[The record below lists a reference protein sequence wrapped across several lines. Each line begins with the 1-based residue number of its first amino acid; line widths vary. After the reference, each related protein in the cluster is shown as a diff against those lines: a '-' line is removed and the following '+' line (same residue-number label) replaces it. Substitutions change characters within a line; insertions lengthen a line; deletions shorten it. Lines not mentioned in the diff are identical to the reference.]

1 MARIRLAPELRREQL
16 LDLGAELFA
25 AEPYERVHIDR
36 VAEIAGVSRGLLY
49 HYFPTKGAF
58 FAALVE
64 RTVENLRA
72 ATAPDPALS
81 PLDQLRHGIDAYLAH
96 CRANSHAAHAVH
108 RSAASA
114 DPDVVAIIERDN
126 RVQEERILGAL
137 EHRRTPHPLLVI
149 AVRAWLLFLRTAW
162 LEWIDRP
169 EVPRDEIR
177 EVCVA
182 ALVGALGGLPKKA
195 QPALLDSLAEPGPI
209 RNETVRGSS
218 G

>member
-16 LDLGAELFA
+16 LDLGAEMFA
-25 AEPYERVHIDR
+25 AEPYERVHIER
-36 VAEIAGVSRGLLY
+36 VAEMAGVSRGLLY
-49 HYFPTKGAF
+49 HYFPTKAAF

-64 RTVENLRA
+64 RSVEHLRV

-81 PLDQLRHGIDAYLAH
+81 PLEQLRHGIDAYLDH
-96 CRANSHAAHAVH
+96 CRANSHAARAVH
-108 RSAASA
+108 RGAASA
-114 DPDVVAIIERDN
+114 DPGVVAIIERDH
-126 RVQEERILGAL
+126 RVQAERILGAL
-137 EHRRTPHPLLVI
+137 EPRRTPHPLLVV

-169 EVPRDEIR
+169 EVARDEIR

-182 ALVGALGGLPKKA
+182 ALVGALGALPKKA
-195 QPALLDSLAEPGPI
+195 QPALLGSIAESTPI
-209 RNETVRGSS
+209 RNETVRTSS

>member
-1 MARIRLAPELRREQL
+1 LAATIRKFSPSGREQL

-25 AEPYERVHIDR
+25 AEPYERVHIER

-96 CRANSHAAHAVH
+96 CRANSHAARAVH

-137 EHRRTPHPLLVI
+137 EQRRTPHPLLVI

-162 LEWIDRP
+162 LAVDRQA
-169 EVPRDEIR
+169 RS
-177 EVCVA
+177 A
-182 ALVGALGGLPKKA
+182 A
-195 QPALLDSLAEPGPI
+195 
-209 RNETVRGSS
+209 R
-218 G
+218 

>member
-1 MARIRLAPELRREQL
+1 VARTRLAPQLRREQL

-25 AEPYERVHIDR
+25 TEPYERVHIER

-49 HYFPTKGAF
+49 HYFPTKAAF

-64 RTVENLRA
+64 RSVLHLRA

-81 PLDQLRHGIDAYLAH
+81 PLDQLRHGIDAYLDH
-96 CRANSHAAHAVH
+96 CQANSHAARAVH
-108 RSAASA
+108 RGAASA
-114 DPDVVAIIERDN
+114 DPDVVAIIQRDH
-126 RVQEERILGAL
+126 RVQADRILSAL
-137 EHRRTPHPLLVI
+137 ERRRTPHPLLVV

-169 EVPRDEIR
+169 EMPRDEIR
-177 EVCVA
+177 EMCVA

-195 QPALLDSLAEPGPI
+195 RPTLLDRLAEPGSTH
-209 RNETVRGSS
+209 NQTVRISS
-218 G
+218 A

>member
-25 AEPYERVHIDR
+25 AEPYERVHIER
-36 VAEIAGVSRGLLY
+36 VAEMAGVSRGLLY

-64 RTVENLRA
+64 RSVEHLRA

-81 PLDQLRHGIDAYLAH
+81 PLGQLRRGIDAYLDH
-96 CRANSHAAHAVH
+96 CRANSHAARAVH
-108 RSAASA
+108 RGASSA
-114 DPDVVAIIERDN
+114 DPDVVAIIERDH
-126 RVQEERILGAL
+126 RVQADRILSAL
-137 EHRRTPHPLLVI
+137 EPRRSPHPLLVI

-162 LEWIDRP
+162 LEWIDQP

-177 EVCVA
+177 EMCVA
-182 ALVGALGGLPKKA
+182 ALTGALDGLPKKA
-195 QPALLDSLAEPGPI
+195 QPAGLATLAERAPA
-209 RNETVRGSS
+209 RNETVQKSS

>member
-1 MARIRLAPELRREQL
+1 MARTRLAPELRREQL

-25 AEPYERVHIDR
+25 AEPYERVHIER
-36 VAEIAGVSRGLLY
+36 VAEMAGVSRGLLY

-64 RTVENLRA
+64 RSVDHLRA

-81 PLDQLRHGIDAYLAH
+81 PLEQLRHGIDAHLAH
-96 CRANSHAAHAVH
+96 CRANSHAARAVH

-114 DPDVVAIIERDN
+114 EPDVAAIIERDN
-126 RVQEERILGAL
+126 RIQEQRILAAL
-137 EHRRTPHPLLVI
+137 EPRRTPHPLLVI
-149 AVRAWLLFLRTAW
+149 AVRAWLRFLRTAW

-169 EVPRDEIR
+169 DVPLDEIR

-195 QPALLDSLAEPGPI
+195 QPALLDNLDEPDPTS
-209 RNETVRGSS
+209 NETARTSS